1 MNKITNLTDEQ
12 ISDLVAI
19 IERNARTAE
28 EADAATDA
36 TVRYIA
42 INRIFDA
49 ICPIANIVLAIIAAV
64 IAAALTRNIF
74 VITAVIIVADALPAI
89 AYGAA
94 ASTQAR
100 AFEDAIAARLD
111 MVIATL

>member
-1 MNKITNLTDEQ
+1 MNKTTNLTDEQ
-12 ISDLVAI
+12 INDLVAI
-19 IERNARTAE
+19 IEHNARTPE

-64 IAAALTRNIF
+64 VAAALTRNIF
-74 VITAVIIVADALPAI
+74 VIAAAIIVADALPSI

-111 MVIATL
+111 TVIASL

>member
-1 MNKITNLTDEQ
+1 MNKTTNLTDEQ
-12 ISDLVAI
+12 INALIAI
-19 IERNARTAE
+19 IERNARTDE
-28 EADAATDA
+28 EANAATDA

-74 VITAVIIVADALPAI
+74 VIAAAIVIADALPAN

-100 AFEDAIAARLD
+100 VFEDAIAARLD
-111 MVIATL
+111 TVIASL

>member
-12 ISDLVAI
+12 INDLVAI
-19 IERNARTAE
+19 IEHNARTPE

-49 ICPIANIVLAIIAAV
+49 ICPVANIVLAIAAAV
-64 IAAALTRNIF
+64 IAAAMTRNIF
-74 VITAVIIVADALPAI
+74 VIAAAIIVADAIPAI

-100 AFEDAIAARLD
+100 AFENAIAARLD
-111 MVIATL
+111 TVIATL